1 MWVARLPCALHARP
15 MASAQGLFEP
25 GTPPGL
31 GNCKASGATLR
42 ALVRCRPEHFGDTA
56 SVHHDIADR
65 PAGARHSIACRD
77 AQPKREG
84 WLPMMIAD
92 DALEC
97 TCCPWLS
104 CQLPLAINAFERL
117 INRLPCQATVGGK

>member
-1 MWVARLPCALHARP
+1 
-15 MASAQGLFEP
+15 MASAQGLTRGLSP
-25 GTPPGL
+25 GRPTGWKL
-31 GNCKASGATLR
+31 QGIWATLR

-65 PAGARHSIACRD
+65 AAGARHSIACRD

-97 TCCPWLS
+97 TCCPRLS
-104 CQLPLAINAFERL
+104 CQLPLAINEFERL
-117 INRLPCQATVGGK
+117 INRLHCQATRGRK